1 MANNPLIAQGFL
13 NRIKAAVSITALPA
27 LNVTASYLG
36 AQAISMALVGEATT
50 IIPTMTGIVQSG
62 EPYQQVNV
70 SIHILKS
77 QGLAAQ
83 YKSQM
88 ENTTNIGSFVVTP
101 DATTLPTYTIENGAI
116 TGIESMTFDGKDA
129 GFIVRLSGYYVIN
142 NALWG

>member
-1 MANNPLIAQGFL
+1 MANNPLIAQGVL
-13 NRIKAAVSITALPA
+13 NRIRAAVSITAIPG

-36 AQAISMALVGEATT
+36 AQGITMTLVGEATT
-50 IIPTMTGIVQSG
+50 IIPTMTGTVQSG

-70 SIHILKS
+70 SMHILKS

-88 ENTTNIGSFVVTP
+88 ENTTNIGGFVVTP

-116 TGIESMTFDGKDA
+116 TGIEPMVLDGKDA
-129 GFIVRLSGYYVIN
+129 GFIIRLSGFYVIN